1 MLTTQTPWAGI
12 DPIAVHLRIAFD
24 ECPPLSQLNG
34 KISKQFE
41 AAIELMLKREPEE
54 RPNAAEL
61 LKIPPFLDKNDSEK
75 EEYRF

>member
-12 DPIAVHLRIAFD
+12 DPTAVHLRIAFD

-34 KISKQFE
+34 KISKQLE
-41 AAIELMLKREPEE
+41 TTIELMLKREPEE

-61 LKIPPFLDKNDSEK
+61 LKIAPFFDKQESEK